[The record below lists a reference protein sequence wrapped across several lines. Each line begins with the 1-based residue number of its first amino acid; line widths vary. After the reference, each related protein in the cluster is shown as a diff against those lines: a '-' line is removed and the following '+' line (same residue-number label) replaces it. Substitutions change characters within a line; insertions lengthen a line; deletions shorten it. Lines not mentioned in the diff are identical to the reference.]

1 MQLGKKVAARNQ
13 ARAVVDSYRRTVG
26 EENPL
31 TRRAQAR
38 LDEIAPPKPKRTRP
52 TS

>member
-1 MQLGKKVAARNQ
+1 MALGKKIAARNQ
-13 ARAVVDSYRRTVG
+13 ARAVVDSYRRTLG

-31 TRRAQAR
+31 TQRAQAR
-38 LDEIAPPKPKRTRP
+38 LDEIAPPKLRRA